1 MEQQTHSGG
10 HGVLGD
16 AQVEAIRLEPGADF
30 PGPLYPVLVYRG
42 AFGLQPSAA
51 GQLERAAN
59 LIEQTFAKHRWTDGW
74 RDGVYDFHHYHSTAH
89 EVLGCYAGRATLQLG
104 GPNGP
109 TVTIACG
116 DVIVLPAGSA
126 HKRVEATRDFRVVG
140 AYERGLDYDMLLGDP
155 SVRMGAEQRIRDV
168 PPPKHDPIY
177 GDAGPLMR
185 AWRRPSLVPPQA
197 H

>member
-16 AQVEAIRLEPGADF
+16 AQVEAIRLEASADF
-30 PGPLYPVLVYRG
+30 PGPLFPVLVYRG

-51 GQLERAAN
+51 ERAAH
-59 LIEQTFAKHRWTDGW
+59 LIEQTFAQHHWTDSW

-89 EVLGCYAGRATLQLG
+89 EVLGCYSGRATLQLG
-104 GPNGP
+104 GPDGP
-109 TVTIACG
+109 TVTVARG
-116 DVIVLPAGSA
+116 DVVVLPAGAA

-140 AYERGLDYDMLLGDP
+140 AYERGRDYDMLLGDP
-155 SVRMGAEQRIRDV
+155 SVRMGAEARILAV
-168 PPPKHDPIY
+168 PGPKLDPVY
-177 GDAGPLMR
+177 GEVGPLLR
-185 AWRRPSLVPPQA
+185 AWSKRTSLVPPAA